1 MFNRSIIIITSFR
14 SIATQFVFLKPIM
27 SGVPND
33 SFLSNPLKR
42 NFRLSGVP
50 FKALQLHF
58 RPRYNIFICSVILGE
73 LEPFR
78 NY

>member
-42 NFRLSGVP
+42 NFRLSGVLLKLCS
-50 FKALQLHF
+50 FISGRAI
-58 RPRYNIFICSVILGE
+58 IFLSVLS
-73 LEPFR
+73 F
-78 NY
+78 